1 MENNIEL
8 SDELYS
14 KIEKLS
20 EQGNDLVDEDDFEGA
35 LLKFQTAL
43 DLLPE
48 PKDQWEAAM
57 WLYASMGDM
66 YLFTEDFDSA
76 KENFFNALNCPD
88 GQESG
93 FVHLR
98 LGESLLEL
106 GEEDK
111 AVDHLL
117 RSYMLEGPEIFEE
130 EEDKYLDFLK
140 SKVEL

>member
-8 SDELYS
+8 SDELYEQ
-14 KIEKLS
+14 IEELS
-20 EQGNDLVDEDDFEGA
+20 EQGNDLVDDDDFEGA
-35 LLKFQTAL
+35 LEKFQSTL
-43 DLLPE
+43 DLLPD
-48 PKDQWEAAM
+48 PKTDWEASL

-66 YLFTEDFDSA
+66 YLFTEDFESA

-117 RSYMLEGPEIFEE
+117 RAYMLEGPEIFEE
-130 EEDKYLDFLK
+130 EEDKYLEFLK
-140 SKVEL
+140 SKVDL

>member
-66 YLFTEDFDSA
+66 YLFTEDFDAA

-88 GQESG
+88 GQESA

-98 LGESLLEL
+98 LGESLFEL
-106 GEEDK
+106 GEEEK
-111 AVDHLL
+111 STDHLL
-117 RSYMLEGPEIFEE
+117 QAYMLEGPEVFAEE
-130 EEDKYLDFLK
+130 EEKYLEFLQ

>member
-8 SDELYS
+8 SDELYEQ
-14 KIEKLS
+14 IEELS
-20 EQGNDLVDEDDFEGA
+20 DQGNDLVDEDDFEGG
-35 LLKFQTAL
+35 LEKFQGAL

-48 PKDQWEAAM
+48 PKNQWEAAM
-57 WLYASMGDM
+57 WLYASVGDM
-66 YLFTEDFDSA
+66 YLFTEDFEAA

-117 RSYMLEGPEIFEE
+117 KAYMLEGPEIFAEE
-130 EEDKYLDFLK
+130 EEKYFDFLK

>member
-8 SDELYS
+8 SDELYEQ
-14 KIEKLS
+14 IEELS

-35 LLKFQTAL
+35 LEKFQCAL

-48 PKDQWEAAM
+48 PKAQWEAAL

-66 YLFTEDFDSA
+66 YLFTEDFEAA

-117 RSYMLEGPEIFEE
+117 KAYMLEGPEIFSEE
-130 EEDKYLDFLK
+130 EEKYFDFLK